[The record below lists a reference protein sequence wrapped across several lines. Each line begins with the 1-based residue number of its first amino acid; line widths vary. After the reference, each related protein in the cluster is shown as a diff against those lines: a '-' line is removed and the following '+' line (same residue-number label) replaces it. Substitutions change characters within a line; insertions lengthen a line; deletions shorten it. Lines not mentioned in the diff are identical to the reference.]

1 MYVFVCVYIY
11 IYDSPGHAVSRE
23 GIAVS
28 RTVARTAAVVMET
41 PVSHHA
47 PVAVGAPHTGLA
59 DTVSVGRVTER
70 PPTQVEGY

>member
-1 MYVFVCVYIY
+1 MFVYVCVYIY
-11 IYDSPGHAVSRE
+11 DSPRHAVSRE
-23 GIAVS
+23 GVAVS

-47 PVAVGAPHTGLA
+47 PVAVGAPHAGLA

-70 PPTQVEGY
+70 TPTQVEGY